1 MSNLTSAH
9 TEVDNVQKKNL
20 TIDKKPR
27 RATDDIVRAYL
38 QQIGRVNLLTRE
50 QEIVFAQQV
59 QQMMTLLAAQE
70 ELAVKLKHQPTLQ
83 EWAAHT
89 NLSVEV
95 LEQQLSQGHQ
105 AKQRMIQAN
114 LRLVVAVAKKYQQR
128 SLEFM
133 DLIQE
138 GTLGLERGVDKFD
151 PTLGYK
157 FSTYA
162 YWWIRQGITR
172 AIAQQGRTI
181 RLPIHIFEKLNKI
194 KRVQREL
201 SQQLGRVPTTTE
213 IANSLSLTPSQIR
226 ECWYLTRQPFS
237 LEARVGEQQD
247 TELQD
252 ILEDDGLSP
261 EDYAVE
267 ESLHQDLQD
276 LLAKLTPQQREIL
289 TLRFGLA
296 DGYELSLAQIGDRM
310 GISRERVRQI
320 EQKALS
326 LLRRQKDQVRS
337 YLAV

>member
-1 MSNLTSAH
+1 MSNLTSPH
-9 TEVDNVQKKNL
+9 TEVQKTKKKSL
-20 TIDKKPR
+20 TADKKPR
-27 RATDDIVRAYL
+27 STDDIVRSYL
-38 QQIGRVNLLTRE
+38 QDIGRVDLLTRE
-50 QEIVFAQQV
+50 QEVIFAQQV
-59 QQMMTLLAAQE
+59 QQMMNLLAAKD
-70 ELAVKLKHQPTLQ
+70 ELAVKLNHEPTLQ
-83 EWAAHT
+83 EWADRVELT
-89 NLSVEV
+89 VEV
-95 LEQQLSQGHQ
+95 LEQQLNLGHH
-105 AKQRMIQAN
+105 AKQKMIQAN
-114 LRLVVAVAKKYQQR
+114 LRLVVAVAKKYQHR
-128 SLEFM
+128 NLEFM

-151 PTLGYK
+151 PALGYK

-201 SQQLGRVPTTTE
+201 SQQLGRVPTTAE
-213 IANSLSLTPSQIR
+213 IATALSLTASQVR
-226 ECWYLTRQPFS
+226 ECLYLARQPFS

-252 ILEDDGLSP
+252 ILEDDGPSP

-276 LLAKLTPQQREIL
+276 LLAKLSPQQREIL
-289 TLRFGLA
+289 TLRFGLT

-326 LLRRQKDQVRS
+326 LLRRQKEQVRS
-337 YLAV
+337 YLAS

>member
-1 MSNLTSAH
+1 MSNLTSPH
-9 TEVDNVQKKNL
+9 TEVQKTKKKSL
-20 TIDKKPR
+20 TADKKPR
-27 RATDDIVRAYL
+27 STDDIVRSYL
-38 QQIGRVNLLTRE
+38 QEIGRVDLLTRE
-50 QEIVFAQQV
+50 QEVIFAQQV
-59 QQMMTLLAAQE
+59 QQMMNLLAAKD
-70 ELAVKLKHQPTLQ
+70 ELAVKLNHEPTLQ
-83 EWAAHT
+83 EWADRVELT
-89 NLSVEV
+89 VEV
-95 LEQQLSQGHQ
+95 LEQQLNLGHQ
-105 AKQRMIQAN
+105 AKQKMIQAN
-114 LRLVVAVAKKYQQR
+114 LRLVVAVAKKYQHR
-128 SLEFM
+128 NLEFM

-151 PTLGYK
+151 PALGYK

-181 RLPIHIFEKLNKI
+181 RLPIHVFEKLNKI

-201 SQQLGRVPTTTE
+201 SQQLGRVPTTGE
-213 IANSLSLTPSQIR
+213 IATALSLTASQVR
-226 ECWYLTRQPFS
+226 ECLYLARQPFS

-252 ILEDDGLSP
+252 ILEDDGPSP

-276 LLAKLTPQQREIL
+276 LLAKLSPQQREIL
-289 TLRFGLA
+289 TLRFGLT

-326 LLRRQKDQVRS
+326 LLRRQKEQVRS
-337 YLAV
+337 YLAS

>member
-1 MSNLTSAH
+1 MSNLTSPP
-9 TEVDNVQKKNL
+9 TEVQKTKKKSL
-20 TIDKKPR
+20 AADKKPR
-27 RATDDIVRAYL
+27 GTDDIVRSYL
-38 QQIGRVNLLTRE
+38 QEIGRVDLLTRE
-50 QEIVFAQQV
+50 QEVIFAQQV
-59 QQMMTLLAAQE
+59 QQMMNLLAAKE
-70 ELAVKLKHQPTLQ
+70 ELAVKLNEQPTLQ
-83 EWAAHT
+83 EWADKVE
-89 NLSVEV
+89 LSVEV
-95 LEQQLSQGHQ
+95 LEQQLSKGHQ
-105 AKQRMIQAN
+105 AKQKMIQAN
-114 LRLVVAVAKKYQQR
+114 LRLVVAVAKKYQHR
-128 SLEFM
+128 NLEFM

-151 PTLGYK
+151 PALGYK

-181 RLPIHIFEKLNKI
+181 RLPIHVFEKLNKI

-201 SQQLGRVPTTTE
+201 SQQLGRVPTTAE
-213 IANSLSLTPSQIR
+213 IAKALSLTPTQVR
-226 ECWYLTRQPFS
+226 ECLYLARQPFS

-252 ILEDDGLSP
+252 ILEDDGPSP

-276 LLAKLTPQQREIL
+276 LLAKLSPQQREIL
-289 TLRFGLA
+289 TLRFGLT

-326 LLRRQKDQVRS
+326 LLRRQKEQVRS
-337 YLAV
+337 YLAS

>member
-1 MSNLTSAH
+1 MSNLTSPH
-9 TEVDNVQKKNL
+9 TEVQKTKKKSSDA
-20 TIDKKPR
+20 DKKP
-27 RATDDIVRAYL
+27 RATDDIVRSYL
-38 QQIGRVNLLTRE
+38 QEIGRVDLLTRE
-50 QEIVFAQQV
+50 QEVIFAQQV
-59 QQMMTLLAAQE
+59 QQMMNLLAAKE
-70 ELAVKLKHQPTLQ
+70 ELAMKLKHEPTLQ
-83 EWAAHT
+83 EWAGQVE
-89 NLSVEV
+89 LSVDV

-105 AKQRMIQAN
+105 AKQKMIQAN
-114 LRLVVAVAKKYQQR
+114 LRLVVAVAKKYQHR
-128 SLEFM
+128 NLEFM

-151 PTLGYK
+151 PALGYK

-181 RLPIHIFEKLNKI
+181 RLPIHVFEKLNKI

-201 SQQLGRVPTTTE
+201 SQQLGRVPTTGE
-213 IANSLSLTPSQIR
+213 IASALSLTPSQVR
-226 ECWYLTRQPFS
+226 ECLYLARQPFS

-252 ILEDDGLSP
+252 ILEDDGPSP

-276 LLAKLTPQQREIL
+276 LLAKLSPQQREIL
-289 TLRFGLA
+289 TLRFGLT

-326 LLRRQKDQVRS
+326 LLRRQKEQVRS
-337 YLAV
+337 YLAS

>member
-1 MSNLTSAH
+1 MSNLTSPH
-9 TEVDNVQKKNL
+9 TEVQKTKKKSL
-20 TIDKKPR
+20 VADKKP
-27 RATDDIVRAYL
+27 RATDDIVRSYL
-38 QQIGRVNLLTRE
+38 QEIGRVDLLTRE
-50 QEIVFAQQV
+50 QEVIFAQHV
-59 QQMMTLLAAQE
+59 QQMMNLLAAKE
-70 ELAVKLKHQPTLQ
+70 ELAVTLNYEPTLQ
-83 EWAAHT
+83 EWADRVE
-89 NLSVEV
+89 LSVEV
-95 LEQQLSQGHQ
+95 LEQQLNLGHH
-105 AKQRMIQAN
+105 AKQKMIQAN
-114 LRLVVAVAKKYQQR
+114 LRLVVAVAKKYQHR
-128 SLEFM
+128 NLEFM

-151 PTLGYK
+151 PALGYK

-181 RLPIHIFEKLNKI
+181 RLPIHVFEKLNKI

-201 SQQLGRVPTTTE
+201 SQQLGRVPTTGE
-213 IANSLSLTPSQIR
+213 IATALSLTPSQVR
-226 ECWYLTRQPFS
+226 ECLYLARQPFS

-252 ILEDDGLSP
+252 ILEDDGPSP

-276 LLAKLTPQQREIL
+276 LLAKLSPQQREIL
-289 TLRFGLA
+289 TLRFGLT

-326 LLRRQKDQVRS
+326 LLRRQKEQVRS
-337 YLAV
+337 YLAS

>member
-1 MSNLTSAH
+1 MSNLTSPH
-9 TEVDNVQKKNL
+9 TEVQKTKKKSL
-20 TIDKKPR
+20 TADKKPR
-27 RATDDIVRAYL
+27 STDDIVRSYL
-38 QQIGRVNLLTRE
+38 QEIGRVDLLTRE
-50 QEIVFAQQV
+50 QEVIFAQQV
-59 QQMMTLLAAQE
+59 QLMMNLLAAKD
-70 ELAVKLKHQPTLQ
+70 ELAVKLNHEPTLQ
-83 EWAAHT
+83 EWANRMELT
-89 NLSVEV
+89 VEV
-95 LEQQLSQGHQ
+95 LEQQLNLGHQ
-105 AKQRMIQAN
+105 AKQKMIQAN
-114 LRLVVAVAKKYQQR
+114 LRLVVAVAKKYQHR
-128 SLEFM
+128 NLEFM

-151 PTLGYK
+151 PALGYK

-181 RLPIHIFEKLNKI
+181 RLPIHVFEKLNKI

-201 SQQLGRVPTTTE
+201 SQQLGRVPTTGE
-213 IANSLSLTPSQIR
+213 IATALSLTPSQVR
-226 ECWYLTRQPFS
+226 ECLYLARQPFS

-252 ILEDDGLSP
+252 ILEDDGPSP

-276 LLAKLTPQQREIL
+276 LLAKLSPQQREIL
-289 TLRFGLA
+289 TLRFGLT

-326 LLRRQKDQVRS
+326 LLRRQKEQVRS
-337 YLAV
+337 YLAS

>member
-1 MSNLTSAH
+1 VSNLTSPH
-9 TEVDNVQKKNL
+9 TEVQKTKKKSL
-20 TIDKKPR
+20 AADKKP
-27 RATDDIVRAYL
+27 RATDDIVRSYL
-38 QQIGRVNLLTRE
+38 QEIGRVDLLTRE
-50 QEIVFAQQV
+50 QEVVFAQQV
-59 QQMMTLLAAQE
+59 QLMMNLLAAKE
-70 ELAVKLKHQPTLQ
+70 ELAVKLNHEPTLQ
-83 EWAAHT
+83 EWADQVE
-89 NLSVEV
+89 LSIEV
-95 LEQQLSQGHQ
+95 LKQQLSQGHQ
-105 AKQRMIQAN
+105 AKQKMIQAN
-114 LRLVVAVAKKYQQR
+114 LRLVVAVAKKYQHR
-128 SLEFM
+128 NLEFM

-151 PTLGYK
+151 PALGYK

-181 RLPIHIFEKLNKI
+181 RLPIHVFEKLNKI

-201 SQQLGRVPTTTE
+201 SQQLGRVPTTVE
-213 IANSLSLTPSQIR
+213 IANSLSLTPSQVR
-226 ECWYLTRQPFS
+226 ECLYLARQPFS

-252 ILEDDGLSP
+252 ILEDDGPSP

-276 LLAKLTPQQREIL
+276 LLAKLSPQQREIL
-289 TLRFGLA
+289 TLRFGLT

-326 LLRRQKDQVRS
+326 LLRRQKEQVRS
-337 YLAV
+337 YLAS

>member
-1 MSNLTSAH
+1 MSNLTSPH
-9 TEVDNVQKKNL
+9 TEVQKTKKKSL
-20 TIDKKPR
+20 VADKKP
-27 RATDDIVRAYL
+27 RATDDIVRSYL
-38 QQIGRVNLLTRE
+38 QEIGRVDLLTRE
-50 QEIVFAQQV
+50 QEVIFAQQV
-59 QQMMTLLAAQE
+59 QQMMNLVAAKE
-70 ELAVKLKHQPTLQ
+70 ELAVKLKHEPTLQ
-83 EWAAHT
+83 EWADQLE
-89 NLSVEV
+89 LSIEV
-95 LEQQLSQGHQ
+95 VEQQLNQGHQ
-105 AKQRMIQAN
+105 AKQKMIQAN
-114 LRLVVAVAKKYQQR
+114 LRLVVAVAKKYQHR
-128 SLEFM
+128 NLEFM

-151 PTLGYK
+151 PALGYK

-181 RLPIHIFEKLNKI
+181 RLPIHVFEKLNKI

-201 SQQLGRVPTTTE
+201 SQQLGRVPTTAE
-213 IANSLSLTPSQIR
+213 IAKALSLTPSQVR
-226 ECWYLTRQPFS
+226 ECLYLARQPFS

-252 ILEDDGLSP
+252 ILEDDGPSP

-276 LLAKLTPQQREIL
+276 LLAKLSPQQREIL
-289 TLRFGLA
+289 TLRFGLT

-326 LLRRQKDQVRS
+326 LLRRQKEQVRS
-337 YLAV
+337 YLAS

>member
-1 MSNLTSAH
+1 MSNLISPH
-9 TEVDNVQKKNL
+9 TEVQKAKKKSL
-20 TIDKKPR
+20 AADKKP
-27 RATDDIVRAYL
+27 RATDDIVRSYL
-38 QQIGRVNLLTRE
+38 QEIGRVDLLTRE
-50 QEIVFAQQV
+50 QEVIFAQQV
-59 QQMMTLLAAQE
+59 QQMMNLLAAKE
-70 ELAVKLKHQPTLQ
+70 ELAVKLKHEPTLQ
-83 EWAAHT
+83 EWADQVE
-89 NLSVEV
+89 LSVEV
-95 LEQQLSQGHQ
+95 LEQQLNLGHQ
-105 AKQRMIQAN
+105 AKQKMIQAN
-114 LRLVVAVAKKYQQR
+114 LRLVVAVAKKYQHR
-128 SLEFM
+128 NLEFM

-151 PTLGYK
+151 PALGYK

-181 RLPIHIFEKLNKI
+181 RLPIHVFEKLNKI

-201 SQQLGRVPTTTE
+201 SQQLGRVPTTAE
-213 IANSLSLTPSQIR
+213 IANALSLTPSQVR
-226 ECWYLTRQPFS
+226 ECLYLARQPFS

-252 ILEDDGLSP
+252 ILEDDGPSP

-276 LLAKLTPQQREIL
+276 LLAKLSPQQREIL
-289 TLRFGLA
+289 TLRFGLS

-326 LLRRQKDQVRS
+326 LLRRQKEQVRS
-337 YLAV
+337 YLAS

>member
-1 MSNLTSAH
+1 MSNLTSPP
-9 TEVDNVQKKNL
+9 TEVQKTKKKSL
-20 TIDKKPR
+20 VADKKP
-27 RATDDIVRAYL
+27 RATDDIVRSYL
-38 QQIGRVNLLTRE
+38 QEIGRVDLLTRE
-50 QEIVFAQQV
+50 QEVIFAEQV
-59 QQMMTLLAAQE
+59 QQMMNLLAAKE
-70 ELAVKLKHQPTLQ
+70 ELAVKLKHEPTLQ
-83 EWAAHT
+83 EWADQVE
-89 NLSVEV
+89 LSVEV
-95 LEQQLSQGHQ
+95 VEQRLNLGHQ
-105 AKQRMIQAN
+105 AKQKMIQAN
-114 LRLVVAVAKKYQQR
+114 LRLVVAVAKKYQHR
-128 SLEFM
+128 NLEFM

-151 PTLGYK
+151 PALGYK

-181 RLPIHIFEKLNKI
+181 RLPIHVFEKLNKI

-201 SQQLGRVPTTTE
+201 SQQLGRVPTTAE
-213 IANSLSLTPSQIR
+213 IANALSLTPSQVR
-226 ECWYLTRQPFS
+226 ECLFLARQPFS

-252 ILEDDGLSP
+252 ILEDDGPSP

-276 LLAKLTPQQREIL
+276 LLAKLSPQQREIL
-289 TLRFGLA
+289 TLRFGLT

-326 LLRRQKDQVRS
+326 LLRRQKEQVRS
-337 YLAV
+337 YLAS